1 MKKNLFLISIMLG
14 SMFSC
19 QDGGLDT
26 LYSEAFVELDA
37 ATTITG
43 SRDFTYL
50 RVDDGQP
57 VPSGFLINLAAAQQG
72 TPVNVTFEVDT
83 DASTAIEGLHY
94 MVPSNTATIPA
105 NSSLAELP
113 IMILDD
119 NINGGESWSIV
130 VNITSSDVP
139 ANPNYQTAT
148 HNIAVSCPVESS
160 RFTGDYAITYV
171 DADPTF
177 GGFTFGPEGTVVTLE
192 DASTSSEFRRRFSFI
207 WLEDAAYGNGAEPFT
222 LELNCGQTIAGEI
235 GSLAGGG
242 LTCADAPISLGASA
256 VGGSYDPGDDS
267 SFTLT
272 LDVFTGASATNCGL
286 DAAITQTVSFTKV
299 E

>member
-1 MKKNLFLISIMLG
+1 
-14 SMFSC
+14 MFSC
-19 QDGGLDT
+19 QDGGLDI

-43 SRDFTYL
+43 SRSYTYL

-72 TPVNVTFEVDT
+72 TPVNITFEVDP

-94 MVPSNTATIPA
+94 MVSSNTVTIPA

-130 VNITSSDVP
+130 VNITNSDVP
-139 ANPNYQTAT
+139 ANPNYETAT

-160 RFTGDYAITYV
+160 VFIGDYAISYGPDV
-171 DADPTF
+171 QAPFGALTF
-177 GGFTFGPEGTVVTLE
+177 GAEGTVVTLE
-192 DASTSSEFRRRFSFI
+192 DASTSSQFRRSFSFVY
-207 WLEDAAYGNGAEPFT
+207 LEEGGFGNSPVTVFI
-222 LELNCGQTIAGEI
+222 ELNCGQVIAEQSGP
-235 GSLAGGG
+235 LG
-242 LTCADAPISLGASA
+242 LSCDAAPITLGPAST
-256 VGGSYDPGDDS
+256 GGVYDPGDDS
-267 SFTLT
+267 SFTL
-272 LDVFTGASATNCGL
+272 VFDEFVDDGDCGV
-286 DAAITQTVSFTKV
+286 DPITQTVTFTKV